1 MTAEMRAD
9 WVDPDA
15 LRLLLTAMMPANAL
29 AMEVAMSTGMRIGDV
44 LAIRT
49 EQARK
54 PRFTIKEEKTG
65 KARRIYLPRK
75 LRERMFEQAGRFY
88 VWEGRTDPTKHRTR
102 QAVYKDLARV
112 AKLYRLDGR
121 KLQEHVST
129 HTARKVWAVERFHE
143 TGDAAQVQREMN
155 HTQGA
160 VTALYILADELTK
173 RRTGCKLK
181 EK

>member
-29 AMEVAMSTGMRIGDV
+29 AMEVAMSTGLRIGDV

-88 VWEGRTDPTKHRTR
+88 VWEGRRSTVLVRPFTR
-102 QAVYKDLARV
+102 IWRGW
-112 AKLYRLDGR
+112 RSFIG
-121 KLQEHVST
+121 
-129 HTARKVWAVERFHE
+129 W
-143 TGDAAQVQREMN
+143 TGASSRSM
-155 HTQGA
+155 
-160 VTALYILADELTK
+160 
-173 RRTGCKLK
+173 
-181 EK
+181 